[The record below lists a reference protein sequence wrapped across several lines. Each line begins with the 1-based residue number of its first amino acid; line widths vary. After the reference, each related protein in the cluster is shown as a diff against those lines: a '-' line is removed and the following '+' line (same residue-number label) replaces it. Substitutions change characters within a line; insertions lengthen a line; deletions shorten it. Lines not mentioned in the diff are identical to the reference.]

1 MTSDAAGVQAPDI
14 TIKRSYADG
23 RSVTTTICGDAAEDV
38 ISTPSCVEG
47 CGASI
52 LAKAPR
58 RLTEAERALRDQHA
72 ADQPPVSDP
81 R

>member
-1 MTSDAAGVQAPDI
+1 MTKEAGDMGAEAI

-23 RSVTTTICGDAAEDV
+23 RSITTTIFGDMAEDV
-38 ISTPSCVEG
+38 IVETPGAEG
-47 CGASI
+47 RGASI

-58 RLTEAERALRDQHA
+58 RLTEAERALRDQRVPDLPQA
-72 ADQPPVSDP
+72 FGP